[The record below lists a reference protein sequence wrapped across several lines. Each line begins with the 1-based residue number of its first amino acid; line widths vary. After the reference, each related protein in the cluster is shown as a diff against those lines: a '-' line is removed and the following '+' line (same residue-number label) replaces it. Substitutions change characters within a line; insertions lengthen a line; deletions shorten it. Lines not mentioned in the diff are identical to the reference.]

1 VSFAYDK
8 GAEPLQL
15 LAWRFSIA
23 AVLLGAVTSLT
34 QPGVLRVGWST
45 FRRFLVAG
53 LFGHSLASLSF
64 YMALSFAD
72 ASVVEIL
79 LYTYPA
85 IVAVAAALFFR
96 ERLGLRGTA
105 AVVVTFIGCALAVG
119 VLGHAEVCWQG
130 IVLGLLSGIGYSV
143 FTLTSDRYVRS
154 GSRAVLLTYL
164 FAIDAVVATL
174 LAWVT
179 GSSLSVAAWDGV
191 TWILLGLIIAV
202 PTLAATLLYL
212 QGVRGLGSTK
222 AALVSTSEPAFTVL
236 LAALF
241 LGERLTAMQW
251 IGAVLVLGGVVLVE
265 WRSGSD
271 IEGIAAI

>member
-1 VSFAYDK
+1 
-8 GAEPLQL
+8 
-15 LAWRFSIA
+15 
-23 AVLLGAVTSLT
+23 
-34 QPGVLRVGWST
+34 
-45 FRRFLVAG
+45 
-53 LFGHSLASLSF
+53 
-64 YMALSFAD
+64 MALSFAD